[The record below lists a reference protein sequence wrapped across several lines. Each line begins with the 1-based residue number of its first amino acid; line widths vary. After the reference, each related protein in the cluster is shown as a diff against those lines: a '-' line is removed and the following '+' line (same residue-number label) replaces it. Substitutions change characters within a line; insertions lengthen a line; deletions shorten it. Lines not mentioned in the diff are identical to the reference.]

1 MVPRPMVR
9 KASAI
14 TSGITRLLVRCR
26 FGGGMRVRWSFLTI
40 ALAMALVPGPSARA
54 DINYRAEITGTED
67 SELADLLEKVSELK
81 TLEDKP
87 PVSEEALH
95 RRADR
100 DLGRLADAAHSLGYW
115 DAEFSYDLDT
125 GAELAKV
132 TVTVKQGPLY
142 HVASVKVLGVD
153 GRPLATPQDEKK
165 LPLKPGDPARTAPV
179 VAAETAL
186 LAALGNGGHPF
197 AKAETHHVEIDK
209 DTQTMDVT
217 YTLDPGPVM
226 HFGPPEI
233 KGLERLNPAYVEG
246 RLRWQRDEL
255 YDANKV
261 EETRRALIESGL
273 FSTVLITPEAD
284 PDNPEDVLMRIDTTE
299 RVHRTIGAG
308 LAYNTSQ
315 GFGARAF
322 WEHRNPFGNAENLR
336 LSAEAGQQLDA
347 FRANF
352 RRPDFLA
359 IDQDFL
365 ATAEIATD
373 NPVAYRSRRALATAG
388 LERRFGRMLTGGVA
402 FEIEKANVVQLAD
415 VNPRTG
421 SQRYELVGLPAYV
434 KLDTTDNL
442 LNPTTGYRAQ
452 LVATPAHTFSGSNL
466 TFATNLLS
474 GSTYWALLPE
484 ERAVLAGKLALGSLD
499 GAPLSQ
505 LPSDQRIYAGGGGSV
520 RPYGYLMAGPLASNN
535 VPIGGRSSLV
545 LNLESRVKIT
555 ETIGIVPFVDAG
567 SYYENPLPQL
577 GRTPLY
583 GVGLGARYYT
593 AFGPLRLDLATPLHK
608 RSGDSPI
615 QVYISLGQAF

>member
-1 MVPRPMVR
+1 MGVRRFFLAVSLTMV
-9 KASAI
+9 
-14 TSGITRLLVRCR
+14 
-26 FGGGMRVRWSFLTI
+26 
-40 ALAMALVPGPSARA
+40 LVPGPAVRA
-54 DINYRAEITGTED
+54 DVNYRAEITGAED
-67 SELADLLEKVSELK
+67 SDLANLLDKVSELK

-87 PVSEEALH
+87 PASEEALR

-115 DAEFSYDLDT
+115 DAGFSYEVDT
-125 GAELAKV
+125 GAEPAKV
-132 TVTVKQGPLY
+132 TVKVEPGPLY
-142 HVASVKVLGVD
+142 HVGSVTVQGPD
-153 GRPLATPQDEKK
+153 GQPLVIPNEPK

-179 VAAETAL
+179 VATETAL
-186 LAALGNGGHPF
+186 VAALGDSGHPF
-197 AKAETHHVEIDK
+197 AKVEDRRVEIDRG
-209 DTQTMDVT
+209 TQTMDVT

-226 HFGPPEI
+226 HFGPVAI
-233 KGLERLNPAYVEG
+233 TGLERLNPAYVEG
-246 RLRWQRDEL
+246 RVRWQGGEI
-255 YDANKV
+255 YDASKV
-261 EETRRALIESGL
+261 DETRRALIETGL
-273 FSTVLITPEAD
+273 FSTVQITPTAD
-284 PDNPEDVLMRIDTTE
+284 PEHPGEARMTIDATE

-322 WEHRNPFGNAENLR
+322 WENRNLFGNAENLR
-336 LSAEAGQQLDA
+336 LSAEVGQQLDV

-365 ATAEIATD
+365 ATAEVANDT
-373 NPVAYRSRRALATAG
+373 PVAYNSRRELATAG
-388 LERRFGRMLTGGVA
+388 IERRIDRWLTGGLSLLA
-402 FEIEKANVVQLAD
+402 EKANVTQLAN
-415 VNPRTG
+415 VTPMTG
-421 SQRYELVGLPAYV
+421 TQHYELAGLPAYI
-434 KLDTTDNL
+434 KLDETDNL

-452 LVATPAHTFSGSNL
+452 INVTPAHTFSGSHL
-466 TFATNLLS
+466 TFSTNLLS
-474 GSTYWALLPE
+474 GSTYWALGSE
-484 ERAVLAGKLALGSLD
+484 QRAVLAGKLALGSLD

-520 RPYGYLMAGPLASNN
+520 RPYGYLMAGPLAPNN

-545 LNLESRVKIT
+545 LNLEARIKIT

-567 SYYENPLPQL
+567 SYYESPLPQL
-577 GRTPLY
+577 GRTPLF

>member
-1 MVPRPMVR
+1 MRIQWLYLIVALIAATLVLRSV
-9 KASAI
+9 ASAN
-14 TSGITRLLVRCR
+14 L
-26 FGGGMRVRWSFLTI
+26 
-40 ALAMALVPGPSARA
+40 
-54 DINYRAEITGTED
+54 NYRTEITGVED

-87 PVSEEALH
+87 PVSEEALR

-100 DLGRLADAAHSLGYW
+100 DLGRLSDAAHSLGYW
-115 DAEFSYDLDT
+115 GAEFSYDVDT
-125 GAELAKV
+125 EVEPAKV
-132 TVTVKQGPLY
+132 TVAVKPGALY
-142 HVASVKVLGVD
+142 HVGLVKVQETD
-153 GRPLATPQDEKK
+153 GQPLSIPQDEKK
-165 LPLKPGDPARTAPV
+165 LPLKPGDPARTAAV

-186 LAALGNGGHPF
+186 LVALGNGGHPF
-197 AKAETHHVEIDK
+197 AKVENRRVEIDK

-217 YTLDPGPVM
+217 YTLDPGRVM
-226 HFGPPEI
+226 RFGPPEI
-233 KGLERLNPAYVEG
+233 KGLERLDPAYVEN
-246 RLRWQRDEL
+246 RIRWQRDEI

-261 EETRRALIESGL
+261 EATRRALIESGL
-273 FSTVLITPEAD
+273 FSTVQITPVVD
-284 PDNPEDVLMRIDTTE
+284 PDNPEDVRMTIDATE
-299 RVHRTIGAG
+299 RLHRTVGAG

-322 WEHRNPFGNAENLR
+322 WENRNLFGYAENLR

-365 ATAEIATD
+365 ATVEAANDI
-373 NPVAYRSRRALATAG
+373 PVAYRSRRAIATAG
-388 LERRFGRMLTGGVA
+388 IERRFDHLVTGGLS
-402 FEIEKANVVQLAD
+402 FEVEKANVVQLAN
-415 VNPRTG
+415 VTPMNGT
-421 SQRYELVGLPAYV
+421 QRYELVGLPAYL
-434 KLDTTDNL
+434 KLDETDNL

-452 LVATPAHTFSGSNL
+452 LNVTPAHTFSGSHL
-466 TFATNLLS
+466 TFSTNLVS
-474 GSTYWALLPE
+474 GSTYWALGPE
-484 ERAVLAGKLALGSLD
+484 QRAVLAGKIAFGSLD
-499 GAPLSQ
+499 GASLSQ

-520 RPYGYLMAGPLASNN
+520 RPYGYLMAGPLAPNN

-545 LNLESRVKIT
+545 LNLEARIKIT

-567 SYYENPLPQL
+567 SYYESPLPQL
-577 GRTPLY
+577 GRPPLY

-608 RSGDSPI
+608 RHADSPI